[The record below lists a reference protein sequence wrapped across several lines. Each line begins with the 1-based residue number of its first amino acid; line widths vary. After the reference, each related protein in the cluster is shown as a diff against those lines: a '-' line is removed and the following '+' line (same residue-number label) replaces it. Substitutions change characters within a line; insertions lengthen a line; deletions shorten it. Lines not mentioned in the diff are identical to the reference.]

1 VAAEW
6 RKEEKQ
12 IGQSMLA
19 EPIQQSSN
27 PGKPIYLMSPVIC
40 EQGLAPAA
48 HIHTHLTRL
57 DKQTKPC

>member
-1 VAAEW
+1 MEW

-27 PGKPIYLMSPVIC
+27 PGKPIYLMSPGFW

-48 HIHTHLTRL
+48 HIHTHLARQ
-57 DKQTKPC
+57 DKQIKPF